1 MINNYLILSALFYKI
16 KVKLAIS
23 KVIGQFGK
31 KLDEKLNS
39 ALIIENKKLIL
50 YVAARLIFNI

>member
-1 MINNYLILSALFYKI
+1 
-16 KVKLAIS
+16 LAIS

-50 YVAARLIFNI
+50 YVGARLILNI